1 MSRIIAGLAGSIRL
15 APAPSGTRPSSDRLK
30 ESLFSQ
36 LENLGAIEGANV
48 LDLFAGTGALGLEAL
63 SRGAKSLVG
72 IDSNRAAIQVCLRN
86 AATVGSALNQAGVRP
101 PMEFKVADAF
111 AYVSGTT
118 KEFDLIL
125 IDPPYDLAQNRV
137 EALLELVAAL
147 LASGGYVALEQSS
160 KADITAPKSLES
172 VDRRVYGDSAVWLFK
187 ENAQ

>member
-72 IDSNRAAIQVCLRN
+72 IDSNRAAVQVCLRN
-86 AATVGSALNQAGVRP
+86 ASKVCNVLAQYGQIPRVKFFVSDASRYVR
-101 PMEFKVADAF
+101 
-111 AYVSGTT
+111 TT
-118 KEFDLIL
+118 PEMFDLIL
-125 IDPPYDLAQNRV
+125 LDPPYSLPAERIS
-137 EALLELVAAL
+137 ALISLS
-147 LASGGYVALEQSS
+147 LASAAAHGHIVTECAS
-160 KADITAPKSLES
+160 KSRLDTPNGMTLIDTRSF
-172 VDRRVYGDSAVWLFK
+172 GDSKTIIW
-187 ENAQ
+187 QRSS